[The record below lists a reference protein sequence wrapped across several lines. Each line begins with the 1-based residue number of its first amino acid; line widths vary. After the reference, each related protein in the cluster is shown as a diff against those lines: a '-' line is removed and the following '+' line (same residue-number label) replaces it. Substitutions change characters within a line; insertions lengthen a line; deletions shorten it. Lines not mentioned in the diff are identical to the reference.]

1 MTDTTHT
8 GTGTRTGA
16 AQDRVRPLLRTRQVR
31 EFTDQPI
38 APADVDALADV
49 ARWSG
54 SSSNEQP
61 WRFIVIRDAG
71 ILRRLAETCQPQT
84 RPLATATAAI
94 AIVLPDEKERAVSRA
109 YDEGRA
115 AERVL
120 VAASMLDLGGGVS
133 WIISDARAAVREILG
148 IPADRFVRTIIALGH
163 PTEGARRP
171 KSAPGQARLPRE
183 QVVFE
188 ERWPA

>member
-1 MTDTTHT
+1 M
-8 GTGTRTGA
+8 
-16 AQDRVRPLLRTRQVR
+16 
-31 EFTDQPI
+31 
-38 APADVDALADV
+38 
-49 ARWSG
+49 
-54 SSSNEQP
+54 
-61 WRFIVIRDAG
+61 
-71 ILRRLAETCQPQT
+71 T

>member
-1 MTDTTHT
+1 MTET
-8 GTGTRTGA
+8 TRTGPGTRPGTP
-16 AQDRVRPLLRTRQVR
+16 QDRVRPLLRTRQVR
-31 EFTDQPI
+31 EFTDRPI
-38 APADVDALADV
+38 APADVDAMADV

-71 ILRRLAETCQPQT
+71 ILRRLAETCRPQT

-115 AERVL
+115 AERIL

-133 WIISDARAAVREILG
+133 WIINDARAAVRDILG
-148 IPADRFVRTIIALGH
+148 IPADHFVRTIIALGH

-188 ERWPA
+188 ERWPD

>member
-1 MTDTTHT
+1 M
-8 GTGTRTGA
+8 
-16 AQDRVRPLLRTRQVR
+16 
-31 EFTDQPI
+31 
-38 APADVDALADV
+38 ADV

-61 WRFIVIRDAG
+61 WRFVVVRDRAV
-71 ILRRLAETCQPQT
+71 LRRLAGTCQPQT

-115 AERVL
+115 AERIL
-120 VAASMLDLGGGVS
+120 VAASMLGLAGGIS
-133 WIISDARAAVREILG
+133 WIIGDARAAVREILG
-148 IPADRFVRTIIALGH
+148 IPADHLVRTIIALGH

-188 ERWPA
+188 GRWPD

>member
-1 MTDTTHT
+1 MTETTPGGSRART
-8 GTGTRTGA
+8 GTA
-16 AQDRVRPLLRTRQVR
+16 ADRVRPLVRTRQVR

-38 APADVDALADV
+38 APADVDAMADV

-71 ILRRLAETCQPQT
+71 VLRRLAETGQPMT

-120 VAASMLDLGGGVS
+120 VAASMLDLAGGVS
-133 WIISDARAAVREILG
+133 WIIGDARAAVREILG
-148 IPADRFVRTIIALGH
+148 IPADHFVRTIIALGH
-163 PTEGARRP
+163 PTEEARRP

-188 ERWPA
+188 ERWPD